1 MSDDFSELA
10 ALASD
15 LGKVPPAAAKN
26 VRKALEVTARSIKE
40 DWREGAA
47 VAHGYADT
55 YAPSIDY
62 DFKPD
67 SEGVTVDIGPHL
79 GKTPGASAGF
89 LEDAPGNVQA
99 PAQHAGRDALEAN
112 EDDFYQGLEIAVF
125 EALGGILEG

>member
-10 ALASD
+10 ALAAD
-15 LGKVPPAAAKN
+15 LGKVPPAALKN
-26 VRKALEVTARSIKE
+26 VRKALEVTARSVKD
-40 DWREGAA
+40 DWREGAV
-47 VAHGYADT
+47 VASTFAET

-67 SEGVTVDIGPHL
+67 SDGVVVEIGPHL

-89 LEDAPGNVQA
+89 LEDAPGGVEA
-99 PAQHAGRDALEAN
+99 PPQHAGRDALEAN

-125 EALGGILEG
+125 EALGSVMEG